1 MYSFENFDL
10 GTVKPRRTSWEKRS
24 IIKIS
29 IENRFDDETREETTR
44 KEIKANRQKPEFL
57 ILCRI
62 KWLSVVYLEFIS
74 QHAVVFCLSPS
85 PSIFHP
91 KVWHLKQH

>member
-1 MYSFENFDL
+1 M
-10 GTVKPRRTSWEKRS
+10 GTIKPQQTSWEKRS
-24 IIKIS
+24 TIKIS
-29 IENRFDDETREETTR
+29 IENRIDDETRVSR

-74 QHAVVFCLSPS
+74 QHASLSFYLSPKGLAFETALTTNLS
-85 PSIFHP
+85 S
-91 KVWHLKQH
+91 K